1 MSDEKGSAIV
11 VIGGGISGLTTA
23 IEAAEA
29 GQRSVIVERNP
40 YLGGRVAQLNRYFP
54 KLCPPYCGL
63 EVNFK
68 RIKQNPKISVYTSAE
83 IESVQGSEGNFKV
96 KIKIN
101 PRYVNTKCTACG
113 DCVKVCPIER
123 SNSFNFGIDKTKAI
137 YLPHELSYPMRF
149 VIDASPGVCPGKSC
163 SKCVSVCKYNAID
176 LDMKA
181 ETVEINASSVVYA
194 TGWSPYDAAKMDNLG
209 FGKVKNVVTNM
220 MMERMA
226 APNGPTKG
234 KILRPSDNKQV
245 KTVAFVQCA
254 GSRDENHLAHCS
266 SVCCMASLK
275 QATYVRES
283 DPDTKAFIYYID
295 LRAPGRYE
303 DFLKKIQADAS
314 VMMIKGKVAK
324 IEEDAETLDPIVTVE
339 DITGGK
345 KITQK
350 VDMVVLATGMEPSLK
365 TANVSTNVKLD
376 ENGFVDADAQA
387 AGIYASGVA
396 KRPNDVTT
404 SLQDAT
410 SAALKGIQSAVRR

>member
-1 MSDEKGSAIV
+1 MPDEKGSSIV
-11 VIGGGISGLTTA
+11 VIGGGISGITTA

-29 GQRSVIVERNP
+29 GHSSVIVERNP

-63 EVNFK
+63 EINFK

-83 IESVQGSEGNFKV
+83 IESVSGSEGNFSV

-101 PRYVNTKCTACG
+101 PRFVNSKCTACG
-113 DCVKVCPIER
+113 ECVKVCPVER

-149 VIDASPGVCPGKSC
+149 AIDQSPGACPGKSC
-163 SKCVSVCKYNAID
+163 SKCVPACKYNAID
-176 LDMKA
+176 LDMKP
-181 ETVEINASSVVYA
+181 ETVELKASSVVYA

-220 MMERMA
+220 MMERLA

-234 KILRPSDNKQV
+234 KILRPSDNKLV

-275 QATYVRES
+275 QATYFRES
-283 DPDTKAFIYYID
+283 DPETKAFIYYID
-295 LRAPGRYE
+295 LRAPGKYE
-303 DFLKKIQADAS
+303 DFLKKIQTDEN
-314 VMMIKGKVAK
+314 VIMIKGKVAK

-339 DITGGK
+339 DIVGGK
-345 KITQK
+345 KITQR

-365 TANVSTNVKLD
+365 VANVGTNVKLD
-376 ENGFVDADAQA
+376 ENGFVDAESQA
-387 AGIYASGVA
+387 PGIYASGVA